1 MNISEYY
8 ENKKENDKQ
17 IADMKAE
24 LEKEK
29 KAQKKEKAED
39 SKEKLQKGIEKTT
52 TIVSNI
58 PHFAKAT
65 GVAALLGLLGGA
77 ADKIKEKFD

>member
-29 KAQKKEKAED
+29 KAQKKEKAEN

-52 TIVSNI
+52 TFVSNI
-58 PHFAKAT
+58 PHFAKAI
-65 GVAALLGLLGGA
+65 GIAALVGLLGGA
-77 ADKIKEKFD
+77 ANKIKEKFD